1 MNMLLITRV
10 HYVADIIGGLLF
22 AIWYHRQATRAV
34 VYIDKFLSLPYF
46 IVKWIYVNKCNSC
59 EEESEKT
66 GSSKDKNEAPISSDN
81 NLIKKDLHMNELI

>member
-1 MNMLLITRV
+1 MMNMLLITRV

-59 EEESEKT
+59 EE
-66 GSSKDKNEAPISSDN
+66 
-81 NLIKKDLHMNELI
+81 